1 MTAPPPPPHPSKLP
15 YGTVLVAGLGTST
28 VIADMDFETY
38 SEAGF
43 VWSEAEQKWAALPG
57 AAQGKR
63 GIKIVGMAAY
73 AMHPS
78 TEVLTLSYNLKD
90 GRGVRRWRPGL
101 PLPTDLF
108 DHVAAGKLIEAWNA
122 GFEWWIWSEVCAKRY
137 GWPPVPTTQF
147 RCAQAKAQASGLPGK
162 LAKAGAVLGLEV
174 QKDKAGEALI
184 KKFCVPRNPTKSNP
198 SRRIRPEDDPE
209 AFERLCAYCDT
220 DIETEAE
227 ASSRIPD
234 LAGEELAYWQA
245 DQAINRRGVYID
257 LPAVEDCIAIV
268 EQATQ
273 RACAELQGLTGG
285 RVAGPTK
292 VGDTLAWLD
301 RRGLDLT
308 ALDEDTVADA
318 LKRPL
323 LPPDVRRVLEI
334 RRDTASAAVKKLYA
348 MRVRTAPN
356 TSRAHDLF
364 NYHATRTGR
373 CTGADI
379 QATNLPN
386 SGEKV
391 KRCESCG
398 KTYGRSVVDCPYCGC
413 DGAFA
418 QSAEWGPGAA
428 ADAFEA
434 VTARSLDYLEFV
446 YGKGRA
452 LPVVSSMIRGQFRSR
467 PGHKLIVGD
476 YSAIE
481 AVGLAMLAGEQ
492 WRIDVFN
499 THGKIYEMSA
509 AKVTG
514 VPFDE
519 ILAHKERTKEHH
531 PLRKTVGKVTEL
543 ACLSHH
549 TQVLTNNGY
558 KRIVDVTLNDTLW
571 DGIEWVTHAG
581 VVPKG
586 IREVISLDGVKMTR
600 DHKIICG
607 NSWKEAGQLAS
618 SESMLYRARAS
629 GSENLPWS
637 TANCSKT
644 TSCASFAHVVPTP
657 MKCTYITCFA
667 EKVRAATSALKPR
680 LQSIVKT
687 SGNIPTSSRMMTTDA
702 DCLTESQ
709 RASGAATG
717 RKTLR
722 SRITADGAY
731 KFLNRGVRTGL
742 RSSLT
747 LSGFL
752 GGMTRH
758 WSLTAPTSTAI
769 MNRVISGSY
778 QRERTS
784 KTNDPFGKC
793 SDASTNWSDVYDI
806 AHAGP
811 RNRFTIKTDA
821 GHLIVHNCG
830 YGGWISAM
838 KAFGADA
845 FMTEDQMKQSIIGWR
860 EASPSIPEFWGG
872 QFRGKPWST
881 DRRPCFFGVEGAA
894 IQALLSPGRWFDVR
908 HGVAFM
914 SQAGTLYCRLPSGR
928 LLTYRD
934 AKLHDRGRWDTI
946 LLSYWGWNTNP
957 KNGPV
962 GWIQIWT
969 HGGKLTENIVQAAC
983 RDLLR
988 HATLKLEAADYP
1000 LVLHVYDEI
1009 VVEVPEDFGSDG
1021 EFAALMADRPA
1032 WAADWPVRV
1041 GEDVFREVRYRK

>member
-15 YGTVLVAGLGTST
+15 YSTVLVAGLGVAT

-43 VWSEAEQKWAALPG
+43 VWSDAEQKWVALPG
-57 AAQGKR
+57 AAQGKK
-63 GIKIVGMAAY
+63 GLPVVGMAAY

-90 GRGVRRWRPGL
+90 GRGTRRWRPGL

-137 GWPPVPTTQF
+137 GWPPVPTAQF
-147 RCAQAKAQASGLPGK
+147 RCAQAKARASGLPAS

-209 AFERLCAYCDT
+209 AFERLCVYCDT

-234 LAGEELAYWQA
+234 LTGEELAYWQA

-273 RACAELQGLTGG
+273 RACSELQELTGG
-285 RVAGPTK
+285 KVAGPTK

-348 MRVRTAPN
+348 MRVRTAPD

-398 KTYGRSVVDCPYCGC
+398 KTYGSSVIDCPHCGC

-418 QSAEWGPGAA
+418 QPAEWGPGAA

-434 VTARSLDYLEFV
+434 VTVRSLDYLEFT

-452 LPVVSSMIRGQFRSR
+452 LPVVSSMIRGQFRAR

-531 PLRKTVGKVTEL
+531 PLRKTIGKTCEL
-543 ACLSHH
+543 AL
-549 TQVLTNNGY
+549 GY
-558 KRIVDVTLNDTLW
+558 R
-571 DGIEWVTHAG
+571 GWVG
-581 VVPKG
+581 
-586 IREVISLDGVKMTR
+586 
-600 DHKIICG
+600 
-607 NSWKEAGQLAS
+607 
-618 SESMLYRARAS
+618 SM
-629 GSENLPWS
+629 
-637 TANCSKT
+637 
-644 TSCASFAHVVPTP
+644 V
-657 MKCTYITCFA
+657 
-667 EKVRAATSALKPR
+667 
-680 LQSIVKT
+680 
-687 SGNIPTSSRMMTTDA
+687 
-702 DCLTESQ
+702 
-709 RASGAATG
+709 
-717 RKTLR
+717 
-722 SRITADGAY
+722 
-731 KFLNRGVRTGL
+731 
-742 RSSLT
+742 
-747 LSGFL
+747 
-752 GGMTRH
+752 
-758 WSLTAPTSTAI
+758 
-769 MNRVISGSY
+769 
-778 QRERTS
+778 
-784 KTNDPFGKC
+784 
-793 SDASTNWSDVYDI
+793 
-806 AHAGP
+806 
-811 RNRFTIKTDA
+811 
-821 GHLIVHNCG
+821 
-830 YGGWISAM
+830 
-838 KAFGADA
+838 AFGAEA
-845 FMTEDQMKQSIIGWR
+845 FMTEPQMKDTILKWR
-860 EASPSIPEFWGG
+860 DESPAIPEFWGG
-872 QFRGKPWST
+872 QFRGAPWST
-881 DRRPCFFGVEGAA
+881 DRQPCFFGVEGAA

-934 AKLHDRGRWDTI
+934 AKLHNTGRWDTMQI
-946 LLSYWGWNTNP
+946 SYWGWNTNP

-988 HATLKLEAADYP
+988 HATLKLEDAGYP

-1009 VVEVPEDFGSDG
+1009 VVEVPEGFGSDG

-1041 GEDVFREVRYRK
+1041 GEDMFREVRYRK